1 MSCEREFR
9 YLAISEAQNYFSM
22 CHASNLL
29 RLKDGTILTVFFAG
43 THEGESD
50 TAIYSCR
57 AKEGESS
64 QPKLISQSNEAHWNP
79 VLFLPDENQDKEIVL
94 FFKVGNIIASWRTM
108 ITRSHDG
115 GISWDIPKELVIGD
129 KGGRGPVRNKPIR
142 TSSGAILCPAS
153 LEDGVWRSFVDI
165 STDELASLHKSNEIF
180 YTQTGSFSPKS
191 KDIEVSLQ
199 SFSGQG
205 IIQPTLWEDSLGV
218 HALMRSTFGKIIRAD
233 SEDGGNTF
241 NTPYPIDMPNNNSGI
256 DAVYFNNKLYLVCNP
271 VNGNWA
277 KRSPISLFSS
287 DDGIKFKEE
296 AVLASA
302 DGEFSYPCIR
312 AFENNLYISYT
323 YFRKNIVIEKFIIK

>member
-1 MSCEREFR
+1 MDKCMSCEREFR

-180 YTQTGSFSPKS
+180 YTQAGSFSPKS
-191 KDIEVSLQ
+191 KDIEAQVVRINPLTGYESAHGAQESAMFVGHMFLH
-199 SFSGQG
+199 SKTGEATPLLTN
-205 IIQPTLWEDSLGV
+205 IRN
-218 HALMRSTFGKIIRAD
+218 RSVRR
-233 SEDGGNTF
+233 
-241 NTPYPIDMPNNNSGI
+241 
-256 DAVYFNNKLYLVCNP
+256 KLY
-271 VNGNWA
+271 
-277 KRSPISLFSS
+277 RSASS
-287 DDGIKFKEE
+287 C
-296 AVLASA
+296 AS
-302 DGEFSYPCIR
+302 SP
-312 AFENNLYISYT
+312 
-323 YFRKNIVIEKFIIK
+323 